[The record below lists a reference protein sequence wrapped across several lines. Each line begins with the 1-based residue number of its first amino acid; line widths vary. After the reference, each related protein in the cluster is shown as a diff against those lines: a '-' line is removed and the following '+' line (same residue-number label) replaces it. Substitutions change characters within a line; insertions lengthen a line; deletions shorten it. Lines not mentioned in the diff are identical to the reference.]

1 MKILKLRTKNINSL
15 EGENEIDFSDAHFQ
29 NRIFAIVGETGAG
42 KSSLLDAISL
52 ALYAQT
58 TRVKSDVSQLITK
71 GCADSFCEVMFKVN
85 GKTYRSR
92 FEQQKKG
99 NETVST
105 MYLHAG
111 NSLLCKGVS
120 TVREKIETLIGVE
133 FQQFTQSIIL
143 SQGVFDSF
151 LKAEVKERIGLLEKV
166 TNTEVYATISKNVFQ
181 RATKERKIFER
192 MEASL
197 KNLIYLEPEK
207 RKALEARVVVL
218 EKEKG
223 SHNLEK
229 LIHTYDEKMA
239 FNKLTKESKLYKEE
253 LEGLQKVLIS
263 RQVEE
268 KKYEDFMRFSVA
280 EKRKID
286 QAKLFDHELEF
297 SNKNFMNVKDEMLKV
312 EKELRFIEQ
321 NIVDNNTELSKF
333 NVRQTLLKKELGAF
347 QNMTHLQQNY
357 TLIQSKFDER
367 VKYQEELKNFKST
380 AYEELDDTALCE
392 KITAL
397 EAKALELDKKIRTQ
411 SIERIEQQNLILENK
426 ILKLIEK
433 KRLEKSQEALT
444 ELKEELERKVEQEE
458 SENILLKKEKGELK
472 EIILQ
477 LEEKKILEEK
487 IINYERDRSELK
499 ESEPCPLCGSTDHP
513 LFSEKV
519 EPNKTQKILD
529 EKKNLHEKLSITY
542 AENEKNLLK
551 LRLEIAHTDENILVE
566 KKKMIGLREL
576 RGDVHLLKE
585 EQRVL
590 KKQLHTVKY
599 QQDELN
605 VTRSRM
611 LTAKEELSD
620 LRVQIQKNKNRKK
633 VEEQLQLKLQ
643 ELSYYLIKTLRI
655 YDIELDTHSMVLLD
669 AKRKK
674 YAELSS
680 ELNHLMQKVNPIEGQ
695 QMQNASRKVYIEQ
708 NLLSLRKRVSMQEC
722 DMLLLKQN
730 RSAIMGDKGTAHY
743 SAELERKEKLQQESY
758 NDFVKLKNQFNQKKS
773 LYFSAMEALESKQK
787 LKLVSL
793 EKLEKEKNMAQQK
806 LADINQELGI
816 IKSQIVQDREN
827 IAKREQEKN
836 SLEEQEKIAKAWE
849 KLDELIGSEDGEK
862 YQVYVQS
869 LTLSSL
875 VSLANE
881 HLNKLNRRYLLA
893 IKDHTNL
900 ELEVID
906 LYQNESRRGVHTLSG
921 GESFIVSLA
930 LSLGLLELNSEQIEI
945 NTLFLD
951 EGFETLD
958 EESLKLVIETLSNFE
973 SEGKIIGI
981 ISHVPLLKEQIRTQV
996 KIEKKGNGMSELS
1009 IVNGQ

>member
-981 ISHVPLLKEQIRTQV
+981 ISHVPLLKEQIITQV

>member
-930 LSLGLLELNSEQIEI
+930 LSLGLLELNSDQIEI

>member
-1 MKILKLRTKNINSL
+1 MKILKLRIKNINSL

-58 TRVKSDVSQLITK
+58 TRVKSDVAQLITK
-71 GCADSFCEVMFKVN
+71 GCFDSFCEVTFEVN

-120 TVREKIETLIGVE
+120 TVREKIETLIGVG

-181 RATKERKIFER
+181 RATKEHETFER

-197 KNLIYLEPEK
+197 KNLVYLEPEK
-207 RKALEARVVVL
+207 RKALEDRVVVL
-218 EKEKG
+218 EKEKR
-223 SHNLEK
+223 SYNLEK
-229 LIHTYDEKMA
+229 LIHNYDEKMA

-253 LEGLQKVLIS
+253 LETLQKVLIS
-263 RQVEE
+263 RQLEE
-268 KKYEDFMRFSVA
+268 KKYEDFMRFLAV

-312 EKELRFIEQ
+312 EKELRFVEQ
-321 NIVDNNTELSKF
+321 NIVNNNMELSKF

-367 VKYQEELKNFKST
+367 AKYQEELKNFKST

-397 EAKALELDKKIRTQ
+397 EAKALELDKKVRTQ
-411 SIERIEQQNLILENK
+411 NIERIEQQNLILENK

-433 KRLEKSQEALT
+433 ERLEKSQEALT
-444 ELKEELERKVEQEE
+444 ELKEELERKVEQQE

-499 ESEPCPLCGSTDHP
+499 ESEPCPLCGSKDHP

-519 EPNKTQKILD
+519 EPNKTQRILD
-529 EKKNLHEKLSITY
+529 EKKFLHEKLSITY
-542 AENEKNLLK
+542 VENEKNLVK
-551 LRLEIAHTDENILVE
+551 LCLEIAHADENILAE
-566 KKKMIGLREL
+566 KKKMIGLCEL
-576 RGDVHLLKE
+576 QGDVHLLKE

-590 KKQLHTVKY
+590 KKQLNTVKY
-599 QQDELN
+599 QKDELN

-611 LTAKEELSD
+611 LTAKEELSG

-655 YDIELDTHSMVLLD
+655 YSIELDTHSMVLLD
-669 AKRKK
+669 EKRKK

-695 QMQNASRKVYIEQ
+695 QMQNASRKVYIEESV
-708 NLLSLRKRVSMQEC
+708 LSLRKRVSMQEC

-730 RSAIMGDKGTAHY
+730 RSAIMGDKDTAHY
-743 SAELERKEKLQQESY
+743 SEELERKAKVQQESY
-758 NDFVKLKNQFNQKKS
+758 DTFMKLKNQFNQQKS
-773 LYFSAMEALESKQK
+773 RYFSAMEVLESKQK

-793 EKLEKEKNMAQQK
+793 EKLEKEKIW
-806 LADINQELGI
+806 LS
-816 IKSQIVQDREN
+816 KS
-827 IAKREQEKN
+827 
-836 SLEEQEKIAKAWE
+836 W
-849 KLDELIGSEDGEK
+849 LI
-862 YQVYVQS
+862 
-869 LTLSSL
+869 
-875 VSLANE
+875 
-881 HLNKLNRRYLLA
+881 
-893 IKDHTNL
+893 
-900 ELEVID
+900 
-906 LYQNESRRGVHTLSG
+906 
-921 GESFIVSLA
+921 
-930 LSLGLLELNSEQIEI
+930 
-945 NTLFLD
+945 
-951 EGFETLD
+951 
-958 EESLKLVIETLSNFE
+958 
-973 SEGKIIGI
+973 
-981 ISHVPLLKEQIRTQV
+981 
-996 KIEKKGNGMSELS
+996 
-1009 IVNGQ
+1009 